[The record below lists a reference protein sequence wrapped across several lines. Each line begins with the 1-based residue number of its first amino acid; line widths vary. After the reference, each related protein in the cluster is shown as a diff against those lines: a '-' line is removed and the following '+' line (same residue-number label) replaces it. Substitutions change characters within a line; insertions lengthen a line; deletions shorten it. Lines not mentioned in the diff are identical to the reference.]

1 MVKGKL
7 IIQNRRDILRSS
19 MIVIV
24 DLSKIE
30 SIIYAGNSMKLT
42 TVSGKDYEYSNLS
55 AEEISAVSEFVTSL
69 ATAPVDANICKT
81 IVIS

>member
-1 MVKGKL
+1 MVRGKL

-24 DLSKIE
+24 DLSKVE
-30 SIIYAGNSMKLT
+30 SIVYTGNSMKIT
-42 TVSGKDYEYSNLS
+42 TISGKNYEYGSLTP
-55 AEEISAVSEFVTSL
+55 EEISAVSEFVTTL